1 MFKPSSTLV
10 FQAPLQLEQKLS
22 MADETWKITCM
33 SAFVHSMNGSS
44 VDNSALVHQE
54 SYGVLAEDMV
64 AYLFTEYV
72 QLDKAQY
79 ATDIEVCRNVERAS
93 VKPGLVL
100 TKDLY
105 GALSAGDR
113 IMRIKHGA
121 SCYERPAYSEALGV
135 GDHWD
140 KLFWAVDVV
149 LSGTVVEPLY
159 TILLVD
165 RICKSCIACKA

>member
-1 MFKPSSTLV
+1 M
-10 FQAPLQLEQKLS
+10 
-22 MADETWKITCM
+22 
-33 SAFVHSMNGSS
+33 
-44 VDNSALVHQE
+44 
-54 SYGVLAEDMV
+54 
-64 AYLFTEYV
+64 
-72 QLDKAQY
+72 
-79 ATDIEVCRNVERAS
+79 CRDVERAS

-100 TKDLY
+100 TKDFF
-105 GALSAGDR
+105 GALNAGDR

-140 KLFWAVDVV
+140 ELFWAVDVV
-149 LSGTVVEPLY
+149 LSGTVVELLY